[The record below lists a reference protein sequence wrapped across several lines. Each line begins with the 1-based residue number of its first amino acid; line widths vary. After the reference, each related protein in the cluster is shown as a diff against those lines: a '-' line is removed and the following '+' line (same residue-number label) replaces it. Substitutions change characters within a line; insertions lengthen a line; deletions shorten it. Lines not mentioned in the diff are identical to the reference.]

1 MDELE
6 QSAEL
11 PNSDAAHDAAAE
23 DHNEAA
29 DQHDDQDDSASQE
42 QTEEDEE
49 IEIGGKKVAMPKSI
63 AAEIK
68 AGTMRNADYTQKTQ
82 AVAAERKAVEAEREQ
97 VRQQAEQS
105 QQYIK
110 EVAKVH
116 AIDDQLEQYKA
127 LDWNALSDEDPAG
140 AQKLHFQ
147 YQALQAK
154 RHEAAQAVAQKQH
167 EHALNEQQVTAKQL
181 QEAEA
186 YVQREIPGW
195 TNERA
200 TQVNAYASSIG
211 VKMDQGFARMVM
223 QNPAILKVLDAAE
236 KFDQLVKKQAA
247 KPKAPTAPPAPVTR
261 VSAARASAKVDPAK
275 LPVGDWMAQRNKQ
288 VRGSR

>member
-11 PNSDAAHDAAAE
+11 PNSEAAHDAAAE
-23 DHNEAA
+23 DHEQAA
-29 DQHDDQDDSASQE
+29 DNDNHDDPDSQE
-42 QTEEDEE
+42 QPEEDEE

-116 AIDDQLEQYKA
+116 ALNDQLEQYKGF
-127 LDWNALSDEDPAG
+127 DWNALSDEDPAG

-147 YQALQAK
+147 YQALQQ
-154 RHEAAQAVAQKQH
+154 RRNEAAQAVAQKQH
-167 EHALNEQQVTAKQL
+167 EHALNEQQATAKQV

-200 TQVNAYASSIG
+200 TQINAYASSIG
-211 VKMDQGFARMVM
+211 VKVDQGFARMIV
-223 QNPAILKVLDAAE
+223 QNPALLKVFDAAE
-236 KFDQLVKKQAA
+236 KFDQLVKKQTT
-247 KPKAPTAPPAPVTR
+247 KPKGPAAPPAPVTR
-261 VSAARASAKVDPAK
+261 VSATRASAKPDPAK
-275 LPVGDWMAQRNKQ
+275 MSDADWFKQREEQRRK
-288 VRGSR
+288 R